1 MTTVSGDLW
10 SGMLAE
16 LSQKLTPQEV
26 ETWLRPL
33 AARPAA
39 GSSLTL
45 EAPNQF
51 HLQYVQDKFSGLLQ
65 GSARHRLGPSGR
77 VDLVVGSRA
86 RETPANPLES
96 SADND
101 GDPLVAAY
109 SSQLAR
115 IARANPSSRVSTPL
129 NPRYTFDHFVV
140 GKSNQFCHAAARAVA
155 EHPATTYNP
164 LFIFGGSGLGKTH
177 IMQAIGNHIVL
188 TCRPDTVVHYASAE
202 NFMNEMIGA
211 IQGGH
216 TWHFRNKYRRVDV
229 LLIDDIHF
237 LQGKESTQ
245 EEFFH
250 TFNALHDAHKQ
261 IVLTSDRPPK
271 EIPTLEER
279 LVSRFEWGLV
289 TDIQAPDLETRIA
302 ILRKKADDD
311 GLEIPDPVLEFIASN
326 VRSNIRELE
335 GSLIRLL
342 AFSSLTDS
350 DLTIELARSVLKDFL
365 QSNDKIITVEHI
377 QKVVADHFGIPEEAM
392 KVKKRTSSLA
402 FPRQIAMYL
411 SRELTSLSLSE
422 IGNRFGGR
430 DHTTVMHA
438 CEKIGAARDSDPE
451 LRHIVE
457 RLTRTLRG

>member
-1 MTTVSGDLW
+1 
-10 SGMLAE
+10 LATISE
-16 LSQKLTPQEV
+16 KLTSQEV

-51 HLQYVQDKFSGLLQ
+51 HLQYVQDKFAGLLQ
-65 GSARHRLGPSGR
+65 DSARRRLGPAGR
-77 VDLVVGSRA
+77 VELVLGSRMP
-86 RETPANPLES
+86 EHTTPSHES
-96 SADND
+96 AGTDAS
-101 GDPLVAAY
+101 DPLVAAY

-115 IARANPSSRVSTPL
+115 VTRTSGSTRVSTPL

-140 GKSNQFCHAAARAVA
+140 GKSNQFCNAAARAVA
-155 EHPATTYNP
+155 ERPATTYNP

-177 IMQAIGNHIVL
+177 IMQAIGNHIL
-188 TCRPDTVVHYASAE
+188 QTCRPDTIVHYASAE

-302 ILRKKADDD
+302 ILRKKAQDD

-350 DLTIELARSVLKDFL
+350 DLTIDLARTVLKDFL
-365 QSNDKIITVEHI
+365 QSNDKIVTVEHI
-377 QKVVADHFGIPEEAM
+377 QKIVADHFGIPEEAM

-411 SRELTSLSLSE
+411 SRDLTSLSLSE
-422 IGNRFGGR
+422 IGSRFGGR

-438 CEKIGAARDSDPE
+438 CEKIGGARDTDPE